1 MVHFCDP
8 FYIGGILLAP
18 NQSQSKKLFMQQSI
32 AAAAAVAV
40 ALLTNL
46 TFNAARR
53 NCIQEIIPWT
63 KLSKTSDGN
72 IARKGRA

>member
-1 MVHFCDP
+1 MVHFCDQ
-8 FYIGGILLAP
+8 FYIGGILIAP
-18 NQSQSKKLFMQQSI
+18 NQSQSKNLFMQQSI
-32 AAAAAVAV
+32 AAAAV